1 LCLKGKTRIR
11 IADESDSVIE
21 SAGEGIFTCFKF
33 ISSKLE
39 PEGAKSSGEESG
51 IMMSDVSG

>member
-1 LCLKGKTRIR
+1 MIINVELVG
-11 IADESDSVIE
+11 D
-21 SAGEGIFTCFKF
+21 GIFTCFKF

-39 PEGAKSSGEESG
+39 PEGARSSGEEAE